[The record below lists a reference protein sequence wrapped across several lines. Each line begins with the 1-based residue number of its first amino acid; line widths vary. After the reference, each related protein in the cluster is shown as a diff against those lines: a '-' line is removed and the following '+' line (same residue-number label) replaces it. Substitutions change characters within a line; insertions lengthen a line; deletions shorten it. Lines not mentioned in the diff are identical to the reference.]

1 MLCYIGHKNSVKT
14 ASMWGRLRKWKFPD
28 LALEV
33 LIESVLNNHE
43 QLYGALSASTSLG
56 QKTKIWKDISEQV
69 NAVDIVQRSVPDLKK
84 RWYDFNRKIR
94 KTVAANQA
102 QGLPSGV
109 SEDACLTALQA
120 KVYAVMLPTPTRSSD
135 GPDKRHSQ
143 EPYTDIPVKI
153 EVKTEEWDLGST
165 SSLDED
171 QHKLASGI
179 TLERKQTSSVQ
190 PSARVPPTPVQ
201 VTSGNSASPRR
212 TRSQASMPPHCHNSY
227 PDEDSSVAGL
237 PSILSLDFTQAHHPP
252 ATTTAWVHPT
262 MAVSPINMQE
272 EEDEEF
278 DYMATVDPS
287 QRIGI
292 QHQHLHS
299 HQVQWLAVVQRQA
312 DALERAAAAQERQAA
327 ATERAAQ
334 AQERVAAAQES
345 AAAAQEHTLS
355 AVRGVARVVRRTYA
369 QVKHINMHLGKA
381 NQHAIHHTKVLGG
394 LQAAMNVQGQTVKKQ
409 GVLMRRLSN
418 MTQKIVAPS
427 EHHMVGTSQ
436 SLHKL
441 VKIMERKEQVC
452 NDLSPHVCSEVSTAD
467 NTSNPSILTPIIG
480 TISSDTTQPCGQ

>member
-1 MLCYIGHKNSVKT
+1 
-14 ASMWGRLRKWKFPD
+14 MWGRLRKWKFPD

-43 QLYGALSASTSLG
+43 RLYGALSASTSLG
-56 QKTKIWKDISEQV
+56 QKSKIWKDICEKV

-109 SEDACLTALQA
+109 SEEACLTTLQA

-135 GPDKRHSQ
+135 RPDGQHSQ
-143 EPYTDIPVKI
+143 QPYTDIPVKI
-153 EVKTEEWDLGST
+153 EVKSEEWDLGST

-171 QHKLASGI
+171 KLKLASGI

-201 VTSGNSASPRR
+201 VTSAKSVSPRR
-212 TRSQASMPPHCHNSY
+212 TRSQTSMPPHCHNSY
-227 PDEDSSVAGL
+227 LDEDSSVAGL
-237 PSILSLDFTQAHHPP
+237 PSILSLDFTQVHHPP

-262 MAVSPINMQE
+262 MAAKEAGSGQSVSPINTQE
-272 EEDEEF
+272 EEDEEL

-292 QHQHLHS
+292 QHQHVHS
-299 HQVQWLAVVQRQA
+299 HPAQWLAVVQRQA
-312 DALERAAAAQERQAA
+312 DALDRAAAAQERQAA
-327 ATERAAQ
+327 AAERAAQ

-345 AAAAQEHTLS
+345 TAAAQEHTLS
-355 AVRGVARVVRRTYA
+355 AVREVARVVRLTYA

-381 NQHAIHHTKVLGG
+381 NQHAIHHTKVLEG
-394 LQAAMNVQGQTVKKQ
+394 LQAAMNVQAHTVKKQ
-409 GVLMRRLSN
+409 GALMRRLSN
-418 MTQKIVAPS
+418 ITQTIVAPS
-427 EHHMVGTSQ
+427 EHHMVATSQ
-436 SLHKL
+436 NLHKL
-441 VKIMERKEQVC
+441 KIMERKEQVC
-452 NDLSPHVCSEVSTAD
+452 NDLSAHVCSEVSTA
-467 NTSNPSILTPIIG
+467 NNPSNPSILSPIIG